1 MKRVL
6 PLLAIALTLTTACSV
21 NDATTPANHIRMDC
35 NKDNLAERGKL
46 IEFVTGDF
54 NGDGQSEYAALYCFD
69 GCADDNSENGAQS
82 YCCIRFGDSDIPVL
96 YPAWVTSNLTNEG
109 DLNGDGTDEIGFLVR
124 EGPSYWGEY
133 RVYTSDADSWREL
146 VSVSH
151 HEDWNP
157 APYQELVRANP
168 DDAGSLIVKSTD
180 FAEDGV
186 EVSEITVEINR

>member
-1 MKRVL
+1 MKRLL
-6 PLLAIALTLTTACSV
+6 PLLIIALTTACSV
-21 NDATTPANHIRMDC
+21 NDTITPAKHIRMDC

-46 IEFVTGDF
+46 FEFVTGDF
-54 NGDGQSEYAALYCFD
+54 NGDGHSEYAALYCFD
-69 GCADDNSENGAQS
+69 GCADDNSENRAQI
-82 YCCIRFGDSDIPVL
+82 YCCIRFGDDNIPTL
-96 YPAWVTSNLTNEG
+96 YPAWGTSNLTNEG
-109 DLNGDGTDEIGFLVR
+109 DLNGDGTNEIGFLVR

-168 DDAGSLIVKSTD
+168 YDAGSLIVKRTD
-180 FAEDGV
+180 FAEDGA
-186 EVSEITVEINR
+186 EVNEITIEINR

>member
-1 MKRVL
+1 MKRL
-6 PLLAIALTLTTACSV
+6 IPLLLVVLMTACNV
-21 NDATTPANHIRMDC
+21 NNPTLPARTIKMDC
-35 NKDNLAERGKL
+35 NNDNLAERGKL

-54 NGDGQSEYAALYCFD
+54 NGDGQGEYAALYCFD
-69 GCADDNSENGAQS
+69 GCADDNSENGMQM
-82 YCCIRFGDSDIPVL
+82 YCCIRFGNSDIPAL

-109 DLNGDGTDEIGFLVR
+109 DLNGDGADEIGFLVR

-133 RVYTSDADSWREL
+133 RVYTSDAGSWREL

-186 EVSEITVEINR
+186 KVNEITVEINR

>member
-6 PLLAIALTLTTACSV
+6 PLLAIALTAACSV
-21 NDATTPANHIRMDC
+21 NDATTPSKHIRMDF
-35 NKDNLAERGKL
+35 NNDNLAERGKL

-54 NGDGQSEYAALYCFD
+54 NGDEQSEYAALYCFD
-69 GCADDNSENGAQS
+69 GGSEDDCENGMQI
-82 YCCIRFGDSDIPVL
+82 YYCIRFGDDGIPAL
-96 YPAWVTSNLTNEG
+96 YPAWETSNLTNEG
-109 DLNGDGTDEIGFLVR
+109 DLNGDGADEIGFLVR

-168 DDAGSLIVKSTD
+168 DDASILIVKSTD
-180 FAEDGV
+180 FVEDGFV
-186 EVSEITVEINR
+186 VNEITVEINR

>member
-6 PLLAIALTLTTACSV
+6 LLLVIALTAACSV
-21 NDATTPANHIRMDC
+21 NDATTPSKHIRMDC
-35 NKDNLAERGKL
+35 NNDNLAERGKL
-46 IEFVTGDF
+46 IESVTGDF

-69 GCADDNSENGAQS
+69 GCADDNSENGTQI
-82 YCCIRFGDSDIPVL
+82 YCCIRFGNSDIPAL
-96 YPAWVTSNLTNEG
+96 YPTWVTSNLTNEG

-124 EGPSYWGEY
+124 EGPSYWDEY
-133 RVYTSDADSWREL
+133 RVYTSDTDSWREL

-151 HEDWNP
+151 HEDWNT

-186 EVSEITVEINR
+186 KVNEITVEINR

>member
-6 PLLAIALTLTTACSV
+6 LLLVIALTAACSV
-21 NDATTPANHIRMDC
+21 NDATTPSKHIRMDC
-35 NKDNLAERGKL
+35 NNDNLAERGKL

-69 GCADDNSENGAQS
+69 GCADDNSENGMQI
-82 YCCIRFGDSDIPVL
+82 YCCIRFGNSDIPAL
-96 YPAWVTSNLTNEG
+96 YPAWVTSSLTNEG
-109 DLNGDGTDEIGFLVR
+109 DLNGDGADEIGFLVL

-133 RVYTSDADSWREL
+133 RVYTYDTDSWREL

-180 FAEDGV
+180 FTEDGV
-186 EVSEITVEINR
+186 EVNEITVEINR

>member
-6 PLLAIALTLTTACSV
+6 LLLVIALTAACSV
-21 NDATTPANHIRMDC
+21 NDATTPSKHIRMDC
-35 NKDNLAERGKL
+35 NNDNLAERGKL

-69 GCADDNSENGAQS
+69 GCADDNSENGMQI
-82 YCCIRFGDSDIPVL
+82 YCCIRFGNSDIPAL
-96 YPAWVTSNLTNEG
+96 YPAWVTSSLTNEG
-109 DLNGDGTDEIGFLVR
+109 DLNGDGADEIGFLVL

-133 RVYTSDADSWREL
+133 RVYTYDTGSWREL

-180 FAEDGV
+180 FTEDGV
-186 EVSEITVEINR
+186 EVNEITVEINR

>member
-6 PLLAIALTLTTACSV
+6 LLLVIALTAACSV
-21 NDATTPANHIRMDC
+21 NDATTPSKHIRMDC
-35 NKDNLAERGKL
+35 NNDNLAERGKL

-69 GCADDNSENGAQS
+69 GCADDNSENGMQI

-109 DLNGDGTDEIGFLVR
+109 DFNGDGTDEIGFLVR

-133 RVYTSDADSWREL
+133 RVYTSNADSWREL

-168 DDAGSLIVKSTD
+168 DDAGSLIIKSTD

-186 EVSEITVEINR
+186 EVNEIIVEINR

>member
-6 PLLAIALTLTTACSV
+6 LLLVIALTAACCV
-21 NDATTPANHIRMDC
+21 NDATTPSKHIRMDC
-35 NKDNLAERGKL
+35 NNDNLAERGKL
-46 IEFVTGDF
+46 IEFVTGEF
-54 NGDGQSEYAALYCFD
+54 NGDEQSEYAALYCFD
-69 GCADDNSENGAQS
+69 GGSEDDCENGMQI
-82 YCCIRFGDSDIPVL
+82 YCCIRFGNSDIPAL

-168 DDAGSLIVKSTD
+168 DDAGSLIIKSTD

-186 EVSEITVEINR
+186 EVNEITVEINR

>member
-1 MKRVL
+1 MKRLL
-6 PLLAIALTLTTACSV
+6 PLLVIALTTACSV
-21 NDATTPANHIRMDC
+21 NDATTPASHIRMDC
-35 NKDNLAERGKL
+35 NNDNLAERGKL

-69 GCADDNSENGAQS
+69 GCADDNSENGMQI
-82 YCCIRFGDSDIPVL
+82 YCCIRFGNSDIPAL
-96 YPAWVTSNLTNEG
+96 YPAWVTSSLTNEG
-109 DLNGDGTDEIGFLVR
+109 DLNGDGADEIGFLVL

-133 RVYTSDADSWREL
+133 RVYTYDTDSWREL

-180 FAEDGV
+180 FTEDGV
-186 EVSEITVEINR
+186 EVNEITVEINR

>member
-1 MKRVL
+1 MKRLL
-6 PLLAIALTLTTACSV
+6 PLLIIALTTACSV
-21 NDATTPANHIRMDC
+21 NDATTPAKHIRMDC
-35 NKDNLAERGKL
+35 NNDNLAERDKL
-46 IEFVTGDF
+46 IEFVIGDF
-54 NGDGQSEYAALYCFD
+54 NGDGQSEHAALYCFD
-69 GCADDNSENGAQS
+69 GGSDDNSENGMQS
-82 YCCIRFGDSDIPVL
+82 YCCIRFGNSDIPAL

-186 EVSEITVEINR
+186 EVNEITVEINR

>member
-1 MKRVL
+1 MKEIL
-6 PLLAIALTLTTACSV
+6 LLLAIALTTACSV
-21 NDATTPANHIRMDC
+21 NDATTPAKHIRTDC
-35 NKDNLAERGKL
+35 NNDNLAERGKL
-46 IEFVTGDF
+46 IEFVIGDF

-69 GCADDNSENGAQS
+69 GGSEDDCENGTQS
-82 YCCIRFGDSDIPVL
+82 YCCIRFGDDNIPAL

-133 RVYTSDADSWREL
+133 RVYTSDAGSWREL

-157 APYQELVRANP
+157 APYQELVQANP
-168 DDAGSLIVKSTD
+168 DDAGSLIIKNTD

-186 EVSEITVEINR
+186 KVNEITIEINR

>member
-1 MKRVL
+1 MKGIL
-6 PLLAIALTLTTACSV
+6 LLLAIALTTACSV
-21 NDATTPANHIRMDC
+21 NDATTPAKDIRMDC
-35 NKDNLAERGKL
+35 NNDNLAERGKL
-46 IEFVTGDF
+46 IEFVIGDF

-69 GCADDNSENGAQS
+69 GGSEDDCENGAQIFC
-82 YCCIRFGDSDIPVL
+82 YIRFGDDNIPAL
-96 YPAWVTSNLTNEG
+96 YPAWETSNLTNEG
-109 DLNGDGTDEIGFLVR
+109 DLNGDGADEIGFLVR

-186 EVSEITVEINR
+186 EVNEIIVEINR

>member
-6 PLLAIALTLTTACSV
+6 LLLVIALTAACSV
-21 NDATTPANHIRMDC
+21 NDATTPSKHIRMDC
-35 NKDNLAERGKL
+35 NNDNLAERGKL

-54 NGDGQSEYAALYCFD
+54 NGDEQSEYAAIYCFD
-69 GCADDNSENGAQS
+69 GCADDNSENGMQI
-82 YCCIRFGDSDIPVL
+82 YCCIRFGDDNIPAL
-96 YPAWVTSNLTNEG
+96 YPAWETSNLTNEG
-109 DLNGDGTDEIGFLVR
+109 DLNGDGTDEIGFLAR

-186 EVSEITVEINR
+186 EVNEITVEINR

>member
-1 MKRVL
+1 MKGI
-6 PLLAIALTLTTACSV
+6 LLLLVIALTAACSV

-35 NKDNLAERGKL
+35 NNDNLVERGKL

-54 NGDGQSEYAALYCFD
+54 NGDEQNEYAALYCFD
-69 GCADDNSENGAQS
+69 GRSEDDCENGAQM
-82 YCCIRFGDSDIPVL
+82 YCCIRFGDDDIPAL
-96 YPAWVTSNLTNEG
+96 YPAWETSNLTNEG
-109 DLNGDGTDEIGFLVR
+109 DLNGDGADEIGFLVR

-186 EVSEITVEINR
+186 EVNEITVEINR

>member
-1 MKRVL
+1 MKGI
-6 PLLAIALTLTTACSV
+6 LLLLVIALTAACSV
-21 NDATTPANHIRMDC
+21 NDATTPASHIRMDC
-35 NKDNLAERGKL
+35 NNDNLVERGKL

-54 NGDGQSEYAALYCFD
+54 NGDEQNEYVALYCFD
-69 GCADDNSENGAQS
+69 GRSEDDCENGAQM
-82 YCCIRFGDSDIPVL
+82 YCCIRFGDDDIPAL
-96 YPAWVTSNLTNEG
+96 YPAWETSNLTNEG
-109 DLNGDGTDEIGFLVR
+109 DLNGDGADEIGFLVR

-168 DDAGSLIVKSTD
+168 DDAGSLIVKRTD

-186 EVSEITVEINR
+186 EVNEITVEINR

>member
-1 MKRVL
+1 MKGI
-6 PLLAIALTLTTACSV
+6 LLLLVIALTAACSV

-35 NKDNLAERGKL
+35 NNDNLVERGKL

-54 NGDGQSEYAALYCFD
+54 NGDEQSEYAALYCFD
-69 GCADDNSENGAQS
+69 GGSEDDCENGAQI
-82 YCCIRFGDSDIPVL
+82 YCCIRFGDDDIPAL
-96 YPAWVTSNLTNEG
+96 YPAWETSNLTNEG
-109 DLNGDGTDEIGFLVR
+109 DLNGDGADEIGFLVR

-157 APYQELVRANP
+157 APYQELVRVNL
-168 DDAGSLIVKSTD
+168 DDAGSLIIKSTD
-180 FAEDGV
+180 FAEDGA
-186 EVSEITVEINR
+186 EVNEITIKINR